1 MANVLTFPTSLL
13 DFGNRVPE
21 KVTTV
26 AAPRSDYNTELSI
39 ALTRFELAVGVGSV
53 VGGLVG
59 LGLGAT
65 AGCLVGA
72 APAGAVGAIV
82 GGAAFGIPVAVYSWV
97 QMNNSLNCAESAA

>member
-1 MANVLTFPTSLL
+1 MTNVLTFPATVL
-13 DFGNRVPE
+13 DLGNRVVGPAA
-21 KVTTV
+21 
-26 AAPRSDYNTELSI
+26 AAPRRRDDYQTELSI

-65 AGCLVGA
+65 AGCIVGA

-97 QMNNSLNCAESAA
+97 QMNNALNAVVAN